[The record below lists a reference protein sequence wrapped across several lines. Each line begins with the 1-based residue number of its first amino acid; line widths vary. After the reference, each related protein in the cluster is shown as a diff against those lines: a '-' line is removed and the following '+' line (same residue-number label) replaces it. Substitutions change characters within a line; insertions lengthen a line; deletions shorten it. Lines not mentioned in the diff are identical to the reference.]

1 MHLNII
7 IFAGLTESRQENLL
21 RQNIRNPNIE
31 SGPAAA
37 TRPKS
42 QIQNSKQACLQLCGF

>member
-31 SGPAAA
+31 SGPRPQRDLNPKYKIQTGLFA
-37 TRPKS
+37 T
-42 QIQNSKQACLQLCGF
+42 CGF